1 MQIFTTEARIT
12 KTNKIIFGSDVT
24 SKAKYYTIIN
34 PIKGSYEDLEDR
46 LYKILKTNTPSILE
60 LIISHKKI
68 YIAYIE
74 SSVHNTEDFNVDN
87 CILYYDRE
95 DAINDVQDTHFR
107 WHQLKSKIIY
117 PGIDISISGVIR
129 RWK

>member
-1 MQIFTTEARIT
+1 MKIFTTEARIT

-34 PIKGSYEDLEDR
+34 PIKGSYEDLEDK
-46 LYKILKTNTPSILE
+46 LYKILKINTPSVLE
-60 LIISHKKI
+60 LIISHNKV
-68 YIAYIE
+68 YIAYVE

-87 CILYYDRE
+87 CVLYCDKE
-95 DAINDVQDTHFR
+95 DAINDVQDTHLS
-107 WHQLKSKIIY
+107 WTQLKSKIIY

-129 RWK
+129 R